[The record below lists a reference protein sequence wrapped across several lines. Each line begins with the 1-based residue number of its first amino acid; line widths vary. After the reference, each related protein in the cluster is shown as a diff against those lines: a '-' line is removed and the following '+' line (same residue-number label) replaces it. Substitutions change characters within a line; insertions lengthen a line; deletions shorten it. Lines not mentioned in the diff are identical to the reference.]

1 MTLPLTA
8 AKAPNWPISVGA
20 EGIAAAQFARCGFD
34 VLVQTCRDKPWY
46 DFAVTRAGN
55 LLTVS
60 VKASDD
66 GCWNL
71 THGFDRRSSDPG
83 MRTLDYR
90 RAIDCW
96 ASSQGSKTICCLVQF
111 EGVTISQMP
120 RVYLAF
126 PVEIAAEMRVAM
138 ARTGHCALQEQ
149 YEWTSAEGVREVAA
163 LPSNWRFSQERIRE
177 LLERQASPKFGLI
190 SQVRSMAIPISIP
203 CQSRPAPEAE
213 AVLTA

>member
-1 MTLPLTA
+1 MTLPLSPSKTQS
-8 AKAPNWPISVGA
+8 WPISVGA

-66 GCWNL
+66 GRWNL
-71 THGFDRRSSDPG
+71 TEGFSRRSSEPG
-83 MRTLDYR
+83 MRAVDSR
-90 RAIDCW
+90 SAIDLW
-96 ASSQGSKTICCLVQF
+96 AGSQGSKTICCLVQF

-126 PVEIAAEMRVAM
+126 PFEIAAEMRVAT
-138 ARTGHCALQEQ
+138 ARTGQAALQEQ
-149 YEWTSAEGVREVAA
+149 YEWTSTAGVREVAA
-163 LPSNWRFSQERIRE
+163 LPSSWRFSQERIRE
-177 LLERQASPKFGLI
+177 LLDRHTSPGLL
-190 SQVRSMAIPISIP
+190 SQGRSMAAPMNAPVPI
-203 CQSRPAPEAE
+203 RPTRVTE
-213 AVLTA
+213 AVLTV